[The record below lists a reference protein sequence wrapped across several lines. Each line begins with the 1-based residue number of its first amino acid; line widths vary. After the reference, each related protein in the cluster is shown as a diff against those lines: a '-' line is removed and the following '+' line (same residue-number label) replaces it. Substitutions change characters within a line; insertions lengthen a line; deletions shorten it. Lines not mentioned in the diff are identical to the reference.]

1 MSFARMSKPV
11 SSLWRLFGMLFAL
24 LAILISLVGVL
35 SYRVL
40 NRAFDELG
48 QEIVLDDL
56 KEYRALWEREGIEA
70 VTALFAAGNH
80 QRDQSLRL
88 LDRDGRVLLSDLPD
102 NLPDSLW
109 PEVSEFPPTRP
120 DSPAWVRRHLDNGG
134 NILFGRQVL
143 PDGRELWFGRLD
155 DRDQE
160 TIHRVYWL
168 LGLAWVVTLILAV
181 GPIFWFGRY
190 VLKPLQ
196 GLMEETRSLAP
207 AGPTLQRI
215 TLTPAIPEIQSLVE
229 AFNSGLEQV
238 HRVTGE
244 LESAN
249 DQLAHELRTP
259 LARIR
264 GHLERMLHAPP
275 VPDSGESPEA
285 VQRAIQEID
294 RSSRLIQSI
303 LTIRAGE
310 ARTLQLRQEPVSVA
324 ELVANTGD
332 LYAAAAE
339 ERGLELRIHPGPDL
353 IIHADRERL
362 QQVLCIL
369 LDNALAYTP
378 AGGRIEVQWGSRGK
392 GAVLEVLDTGP
403 GLSAEDL
410 KGIWQRFRRGSA
422 ASAAV
427 PGLGLG
433 LSLVRS
439 IVETHRGEAGAE
451 NRPGG
456 GSRFWIWIP

>member
-1 MSFARMSKPV
+1 
-11 SSLWRLFGMLFAL
+11 MLFAL
-24 LAILISLVGVL
+24 LAVLISLVGVL

-40 NRAFDELG
+40 HQAFDELG
-48 QEIVLDDL
+48 REIVLDDL
-56 KEYRALWEREGIEA
+56 QEYGALLEREGIEA
-70 VTALFAAGNH
+70 VRALFAAGNH
-80 QRDQSLRL
+80 ERDQALRL
-88 LDRDGRVLLSDLPD
+88 LDRDGRVLLSELPA
-102 NLPDSLW
+102 NVSDSLW
-109 PEVSEFPPTRP
+109 PSVREFSPSRP
-120 DSPAWVRRHLDNGG
+120 NSPAWVRRHLENGG

-160 TIHRVYWL
+160 TIHRVYGL

-190 VLKPLQ
+190 VLKPLH
-196 GLMEETRSLAP
+196 GLMEETRSLAT
-207 AGPTLQRI
+207 AGPTLQRV
-215 TLTPAIPEIQSLVE
+215 TLTPAIPEIRSLVE
-229 AFNSGLEQV
+229 TFNSGLEQV
-238 HRVTGE
+238 QRVNCE

-264 GHLERMLHAPP
+264 GHLERMLQSRAAPEA
-275 VPDSGESPEA
+275 VESQEA

-310 ARTLQLRQEPVSVA
+310 ARTLQLRLAPVSVG
-324 ELVANTGD
+324 ELITSTAD

-339 ERGLELRIHPGPDL
+339 ERGLELRINPSPEL
-353 IIHADRERL
+353 TIRADRERL

-378 AGGRIEVQWGSRGK
+378 AGGRIEVQWGGRGK
-392 GAVLEVLDTGP
+392 GALMEVLDTGP

-410 KGIWQRFRRGSA
+410 QGIWQRFRRGSA
-422 ASAAV
+422 ASASV

-451 NRPGG
+451 GRPGG